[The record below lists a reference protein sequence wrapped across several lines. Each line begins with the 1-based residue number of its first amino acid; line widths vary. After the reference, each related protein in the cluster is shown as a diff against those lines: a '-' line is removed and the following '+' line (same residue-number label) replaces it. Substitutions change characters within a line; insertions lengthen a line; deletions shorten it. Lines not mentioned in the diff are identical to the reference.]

1 MKLQKQEAFPLFK
14 GATRVPTIWGVPMM
28 PLIVMVVSVA
38 VIAMTINIFLWLI
51 ALPLWFIMAQITKND
66 DKAFR
71 IWWLW
76 IDTKFRNRNKSF
88 WGASSYSPSNYHKR
102 RQV

>member
-1 MKLQKQEAFPLFK
+1 MKPQKHKTFPLFK
-14 GATRVPTIWGVPMM
+14 GATRVPTVWGVPMM
-28 PLIVMVVSVA
+28 PLITMVVSIA
-38 VIAMTINIFLWLI
+38 AIAMTVSIFLWII

-76 IDTKFRNRNKSF
+76 IDSKFRNRNKSF
-88 WGASSYSPSNYHKR
+88 WGASSYSPSNYRKR
-102 RQV
+102 R